1 MQWKYPS
8 LSKLK
13 LQKLSPSECRDLHST
28 KNYFLKMNRKATAT
42 WKRAASLSQ
51 KALGLAPSLEYTS
64 LAKCP
69 PQRSM
74 WGLHP
79 NTFKDF
85 WQSLL
90 SAVPPSPKHYH
101 RFFKNKKIFFI
112 GSFTKEAIF
121 SFQELL

>member
-42 WKRAASLSQ
+42 WKRAASLNQ
-51 KALGLAPSLEYTS
+51 KALGLAPSLECTF

-69 PQRSM
+69 PQWSTQ
-74 WGLHP
+74 GLHP
-79 NTFKDF
+79 NTSKDF
-85 WQSLL
+85 RQFLL
-90 SAVPPSPKHYH
+90 SALPPSPNNYH
-101 RFFKNKKIFFI
+101 RFKKKKFI

-121 SFQELL
+121 SFQKLL